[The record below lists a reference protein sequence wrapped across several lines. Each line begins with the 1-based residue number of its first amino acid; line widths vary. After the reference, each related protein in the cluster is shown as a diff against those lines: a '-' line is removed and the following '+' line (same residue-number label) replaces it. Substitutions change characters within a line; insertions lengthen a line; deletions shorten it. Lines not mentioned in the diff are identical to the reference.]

1 LLTYSASLSRI
12 EHKNDKKIPIIRSE
26 TWQISNQLL
35 PLEHHSEK
43 LTLTTLKLNL
53 MKRIALFLLM
63 ALAAGSL
70 TAQISFG
77 PKIGYTTSKLST
89 DRSDI
94 TSDLKS
100 SFLYGA
106 FVRLGTKTYIQPEI
120 NWYTSGTVFKS
131 PGIEGG
137 LSPIE
142 QEVTLKNIQIPLYIG
157 HKIADLK
164 LANIRVMAGPT
175 ATIIVDKEVK
185 SKKGGSFID
194 PIKEADIEDL
204 QWGFQLGAG
213 VDVLMFTLDIQYYT
227 GINKIIKD
235 VEVNGSTVKFDSR
248 PSGFMVSLGWKIF

>member
-1 LLTYSASLSRI
+1 
-12 EHKNDKKIPIIRSE
+12 
-26 TWQISNQLL
+26 
-35 PLEHHSEK
+35 
-43 LTLTTLKLNL
+43 

-106 FVRLGTKTYIQPEI
+106 FVRLGSKTYIQPEI

-194 PIKEADIEDL
+194 PIKEADISDL

-235 VEVNGSTVKFDSR
+235 VDVNGSTVKFDSR